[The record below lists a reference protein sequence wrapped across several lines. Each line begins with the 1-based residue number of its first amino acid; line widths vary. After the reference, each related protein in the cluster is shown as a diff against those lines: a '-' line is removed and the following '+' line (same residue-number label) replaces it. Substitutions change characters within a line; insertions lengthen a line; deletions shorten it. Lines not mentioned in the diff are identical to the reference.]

1 MRPSET
7 ENEAF
12 HVPRLLN
19 LPALLEKKSYFLFGP
34 RQAGKTSLIRCTL
47 QEARVY
53 DLLNTSVYLTL
64 SQDPARIAQ
73 ELTARDRIVVINE
86 IQRLPPVRQPRAA
99 EVGSGK
105 YPSSSLHSIPR
116 SSVER

>member
-34 RQAGKTSLIRCTL
+34 RQAGKTSLIRCIL

-64 SQDPARIAQ
+64 SQDPGKRCQVCTLDNSI
-73 ELTARDRIVVINE
+73 
-86 IQRLPPVRQPRAA
+86 
-99 EVGSGK
+99 SG
-105 YPSSSLHSIPR
+105 
-116 SSVER
+116 